1 MPNIPSTVAESG
13 ALAEDWTYLAS
24 YRPHSNPVIHN
35 IWPRIK
41 NNEIENVSVEQHYQ
55 LFQHLFSLC

>member
-55 LFQHLFSLC
+55 LL